1 MMTISNAMGGRV
13 VRLFRSTA
21 GVAGVLAAFTGAYAQ
36 SITNPGF
43 ESGTTGWSGCPLE
56 INPANVYGGPNTSK
70 VAEVDGHND
79 PNITTDDRTLC
90 QTITGFTVGAVYAL
104 EFEATRRQTGPT
116 PASVSVT
123 VTIDNVLSQVIT
135 RTGGWNMARERLTF
149 APTSTTHNLRITPNF
164 TGSHGMLFDNFN
176 LVVAS
181 PLPIELVA
189 FDAWVLPGAVRLEW
203 ATASERDNAGFTVE
217 RSTDLERWEAVA
229 EVPGAGNSQ
238 QLLRYAATDGSP
250 LPGSA
255 YYRLKQTDLDGT
267 VDYSEVRHVVS
278 RDRKDPHL
286 WPNPAGSMVHVNM
299 DTPGR
304 VQVLD
309 ASGRPV
315 QVLQE
320 AHPTGT
326 LLHIAHLPVGLYQ
339 VRSVDAG
346 APSVR
351 FIKE

>member
-1 MMTISNAMGGRV
+1 M
-13 VRLFRSTA
+13 
-21 GVAGVLAAFTGAYAQ
+21 GVLLIMGLSGNLVQGQ

-43 ESGTTGWSGCPLE
+43 ENGTTGWNGCSTE
-56 INPANVYGGPNTSK
+56 MNPASVYGGPNSSM
-70 VAEVDGHND
+70 VAEVDGHDN
-79 PNITTDDRTLC
+79 PSSTTDDRILC
-90 QTITGFTVGAVYAL
+90 QTITGLTVGAVYAL

-123 VTIDNVLSQVIT
+123 VAIDNVLSRVVT
-135 RTGGWNMARERLTF
+135 RTGAWNMVRERYTF
-149 APTSTTHNLRITPNF
+149 APTSTTHTLRITPNF

-189 FDAWVLPGAVRLEW
+189 FNAWPLPGAVHLEW
-203 ATASERDNAGFTVE
+203 STASEQDNAGFTVE
-217 RSTDLERWEAVA
+217 RSIDMDHWGAVA

-238 QLLRYAATDGSP
+238 QLLRYAATDERP

-267 VDYSEVRHVVS
+267 TDYSEVRHVVCKD
-278 RDRKDPHL
+278 RDDLHL
-286 WPNPAGSMVHVNM
+286 WPNPAGSLVHVNM
-299 DTPGR
+299 DAPGK

-309 ASGRPV
+309 ANGRSV
-315 QVLQE
+315 QVFQE
-320 AHPTGT
+320 AHSSGT

-339 VRSVDAG
+339 VRSVEPG
-346 APSVR
+346 APTVR

>member
-1 MMTISNAMGGRV
+1 MTSPASPFSQPIGRL
-13 VRLFRSTA
+13 RYLIW
-21 GVAGVLAAFTGAYAQ
+21 VAGSLLLPPTSFAQ

-70 VAEVDGHND
+70 VAEVDGDND
-79 PNITTDDRTLC
+79 PNTTTDDRVLC

-123 VTIDNVLSQVIT
+123 VTIDAVLNQVIT
-135 RTGGWNMARERLTF
+135 RTGSWNMARERFTF

-164 TGSHGMLFDNFN
+164 AGSHGMLFDNFN

-189 FDAWVLPGAVRLEW
+189 FDAWPLPGAVRLEW
-203 ATASERDNAGFTVE
+203 ATASEQDNAGFTVQ
-217 RSTDLERWEAVA
+217 RSTDLERWEAIA

-238 QLLRYAATDGSP
+238 QLLRYAATDASS

-255 YYRLKQTDLDGT
+255 YYRLKQTDRDGT
-267 VDYSEVRHVVS
+267 VDYSDVRQVVS
-278 RDRKDPHL
+278 KDREDLHL
-286 WPNPAGSMVHVNM
+286 WPNPAGSLVHVNM

-309 ASGRPV
+309 ANGRAV
-315 QVLQE
+315 QVFQE
-320 AHPTGT
+320 GHPTGT
-326 LLHIAHLPVGLYQ
+326 LLHIAPLPPGLYQ
-339 VRSVDAG
+339 VRSVDLG
-346 APSVR
+346 APTVR